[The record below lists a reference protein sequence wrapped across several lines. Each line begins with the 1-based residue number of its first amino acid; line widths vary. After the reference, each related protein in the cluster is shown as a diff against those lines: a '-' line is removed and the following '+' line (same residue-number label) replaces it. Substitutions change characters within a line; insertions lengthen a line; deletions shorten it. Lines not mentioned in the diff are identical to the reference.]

1 MKIER
6 GGARA
11 IESHEMAILGAT
23 LRLLAAVTP
32 QHRRASLGIQSGDQE
47 IEIEITMPAPLA

>member
-11 IESHEMAILGAT
+11 IESREVAILGAT
-23 LRLLAAVTP
+23 LRLLATVSP
-32 QHRRASLGIQSGDQE
+32 ERRDASVAINVGDQE
-47 IEIEITMPAPLA
+47 IGIAIAMPPPSP